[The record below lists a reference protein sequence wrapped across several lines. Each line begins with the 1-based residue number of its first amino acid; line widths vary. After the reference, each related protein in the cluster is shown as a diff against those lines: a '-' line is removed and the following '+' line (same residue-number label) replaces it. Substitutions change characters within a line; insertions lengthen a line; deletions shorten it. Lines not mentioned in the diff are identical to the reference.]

1 MWSVCHGMCV
11 EVGGISL
18 GVILLSLSEAA
29 YLLFGLLCGT
39 LRTRLAHE
47 LLAYSSV
54 SAPRFAAVIL
64 GLWIHA
70 ATSSDYLCG
79 FQRWNS
85 SHQGFVQQAHLHSGW
100 EVQLNSKSEIPHMLL
115 KETSSVACIYKLN
128 FSAFNF

>member
-1 MWSVCHGMCV
+1 MCV

-18 GVILLSLSEAA
+18 GVILSLSEAA

-70 ATSSDYLCG
+70 AMSSSCLCG

-85 SHQGFVQQAHLHSGW
+85 SHQSFVQQAHLHAEPSPWLGDTT
-100 EVQLNSKSEIPHMLL
+100 ELQE
-115 KETSSVACIYKLN
+115 
-128 FSAFNF
+128 

>member
-1 MWSVCHGMCV
+1 MCHGVCV

-79 FQRWNS
+79 FQ
-85 SHQGFVQQAHLHSGW
+85 SHQGLVQQAHLHSGW

-115 KETSSVACIYKLN
+115 KGTSSVACIYKLS